1 MDQTLSKL
9 DQFLAAFRDAVA
21 AGTLVRATLR
31 MPTRDSGGLT
41 GVDLRPVALRA
52 GMRLGFVFH
61 TKTQDRQEN
70 FEPAAAAAR
79 LGELLAGSF
88 RQGFLY
94 MTDADLSYDAQGK
107 APKLKRS
114 APSSKAGPDLSH
126 DREKQR
132 PVPADRP
139 WLRAL
144 GVTDEKGEVL
154 KSAGDKFR
162 QINRYV
168 ELLTPV
174 LDALPKGR
182 APKIVDMGA
191 GKGYLTFAVADYAR
205 RALGREAEVVGV
217 EYRRDLTE
225 LCNKVAGEAGLE
237 GLSFVPGTIADYDAA
252 GADVLIALHACD
264 TATDDAIGKGIA
276 AGASAIVVAPCCHK
290 QIRREMEAAN
300 IESPLEF
307 ATRHGIFL
315 ERQAE
320 MVTDAMRALI
330 LEHFGYEVKAAEFIS
345 DQHTPKNVML
355 IATKRGQGD
364 KRALDRLRAAKATF
378 GIRRHYLETVTG
390 IA

>member
-9 DQFLAAFRDAVA
+9 EQFLAAFRDAVA

-31 MPTRDSGGLT
+31 MPTEESGGLT
-41 GVDLRPVALRA
+41 GVDIRPVALKA
-52 GMRLGFVFH
+52 GLKLGLVLH
-61 TKTQDRQEN
+61 TRMQDRQEN
-70 FEPAAAAAR
+70 LDPEAAAERIGAW
-79 LGELLAGSF
+79 LAGGF
-88 RQGFLY
+88 RQGFLFL
-94 MTDADLSYDAQGK
+94 TDADVSYDSQGK
-107 APKLKRS
+107 APKLKRA
-114 APSSKAGPDLSH
+114 APSSKSGPVLGH

-144 GVTDEKGEVL
+144 GVTDDKGDVL

-168 ELLTPV
+168 ELLAPV
-174 LDALPKGR
+174 LKDLPKSR
-182 APKIVDMGA
+182 SPRIVDMGA
-191 GKGYLTFAVADYAR
+191 GKGYLTFAVADYATR
-205 RALGREAEVVGV
+205 ELGREAEVVGV
-217 EYRRDLTE
+217 EFRRDLTE
-225 LCNKVAGEAGLE
+225 LCNRVAGEAGLD
-237 GLSFVPGTIADYDAA
+237 GLSFVPGTIADYDAT

-276 AGASAIVVAPCCHK
+276 AGARAIVVAPCCHK

-345 DQHTPKNVML
+345 GQHTPKNVML

-364 KRALDRLRAAKATF
+364 KRALDKLKAAKATF
-378 GIRRHYLETVTG
+378 GIRMHYLETVTG
-390 IA
+390 LA

>member
-9 DQFLAAFRDAVA
+9 DQFLADFRAAVN

-31 MPTRDSGGLT
+31 MPTKESGGLT
-41 GVDLRPVALRA
+41 GVDIRPVALKA
-52 GMRLGFVFH
+52 GLRLGFVLH

-70 FEPAAAAAR
+70 LELDAAAVRVGAWLNGA
-79 LGELLAGSF
+79 F
-88 RQGFLY
+88 RQGFIFS
-94 MTDADLSYDAQGK
+94 TDADVSYDAQGK
-107 APKLKRS
+107 APKLKRA
-114 APSSKAGPDLSH
+114 APSSKSGPVLEH
-126 DREKQR
+126 DREKHR

-139 WLRAL
+139 WLTAL
-144 GVTDEKGEVL
+144 GVTDDKGEVL

-168 ELLTPV
+168 ELLSPV
-174 LDALPKGR
+174 LSDLPKGR
-182 APKIVDMGA
+182 PPRIVDMGS

-205 RALGREAEVVGV
+205 RELGRATEVVGV
-217 EYRRDLTE
+217 EFRRDLTE
-225 LCNKVAGEAGLE
+225 LCNKVADEAGLD
-237 GLSFVPGTIADYDAA
+237 GLSFVPGTIAEFDAT

-276 AGASAIVVAPCCHK
+276 AGARAIVVAPCCHK

-364 KRALDRLRAAKATF
+364 RRALDKLAAAKATF
-378 GIRRHYLETVTG
+378 GIRKHYLETVTG
-390 IA
+390 LG